1 MKIESLKCEKEFDLV
16 FKQGYGIKGKAGTFL
31 IRKSNGKIRLGII
44 ASKKLGNAVTRNR
57 IKRIFRE
64 AIKKIA
70 GNIKEP
76 IEIVVIPGAITA
88 KYSSDEA
95 YDATKKAF
103 DSAGL
108 TQTGKT

>member
-1 MKIESLKCEKEFDLV
+1 MKIESLKNEKEFDLV

-31 IRKSNGKIRLGII
+31 VRKSKDKVKLGII

-64 AIKKIA
+64 AIKKLSEF
-70 GNIKEP
+70 IKEP

-95 YDATKKAF
+95 FEATKKAF

-108 TQTGKT
+108 IQTGTN

>member
-1 MKIESLKCEKEFDLV
+1 MKIVSLKNEKEFDLV

-31 IRKSNGKIRLGII
+31 IRKSKEKLKLGII

-64 AIKKIA
+64 AITRISDH
-70 GNIKEP
+70 IKEP
-76 IEIVVIPGAITA
+76 IEIVVIPGVITA

-95 YDATKKAF
+95 YEATKKAF

-108 TQTGKT
+108 IQIGTT